1 MSLLKIDGSDLIR
14 AVKSGCIKLEHERD
28 RVDALNVFPVPD
40 GDTGTNMYLTLLSAV
55 KESEKSR
62 GQSLAAVA
70 KAISAGSLMGAR
82 GNSGV
87 ILSQVFRGFAR
98 LMEGKEQA
106 TATDLAQALKAGAN
120 TAYEA
125 VMKPVEGTI
134 LTVIRELAR
143 TAEAEA
149 KKDSDIVRTLLLAI
163 KAGHQTLQKTPM
175 MLPIL
180 KEAGVVDAGGQG
192 LMIFFEGALEGL
204 VQDQDIIL
212 ESYERQAEMGWQDKR
227 VEEVLSLD
235 FQYCTETLIKGK
247 DLEPTEIKEHLAPL
261 GDSMLVVGGDE
272 LVKVHIHS
280 NHPGK
285 VLESCLQWGSLSDIK
300 INNMLD
306 EVHEHRENWP
316 RLNEELAAASKNLKN
331 IGLVAVGAGSG
342 VVQIL
347 QNLGVDVV
355 VEGGQTMNP
364 SIEDLLNACKEV
376 PAPSVIILPNNSNI
390 IMAAEQA
397 KQLSDKPV
405 AVVPSRSVMQAITA
419 LIAFNP
425 ELALEDV
432 AQAMIE
438 EMKQVKYGEVTYAVR
453 DSQLNGLEIKN
464 GDTIGLIEDKISVT
478 ADNAGEAVL
487 KLLERMADEDSEL
500 ITFFYGEDV
509 SEEEANNL
517 KEKIINNYPDYE
529 VDLHYGGQPHYR
541 YLLSVE

>member
-1 MSLLKIDGSDLIR
+1 MSLLKINGSDLIR
-14 AVKSGCIKLEHERD
+14 GVKSGCIKLEHERD

-55 KESEKSR
+55 KEGEKSQ

-70 KAISAGSLMGAR
+70 KAISTGSLMGAR

-87 ILSQVFRGFAR
+87 ILSQVFRGFAK

-106 TATDLAQALKAGAN
+106 TALDLALAIKTGAN

-134 LTVIRELAR
+134 LTVAREVAR
-143 TAEAEA
+143 AAEAEA
-149 KKDSDIVRTLLLAI
+149 KKDPDIVRTMLAAI
-163 KAGHQTLQKTPM
+163 KDGHQTLQKTPM

-192 LMIFFEGALEGL
+192 LMIFFEGMLEGL
-204 VQDQDIIL
+204 VQDQDIML
-212 ESYERQAEMGWQDKR
+212 QSYKKQEAVRLQDKR
-227 VEEVLSLD
+227 VDKVLTLD
-235 FQYCTETLIKGK
+235 FQYCTETLIKGNN
-247 DLEPTEIKEHLAPL
+247 LEPTEIKEHLAPL

-306 EVHEHRENWP
+306 EVHEHRDNWP
-316 RLNEELAAASKNLKN
+316 RLNDELAAASKILKK

-364 SIEDLLNACKEV
+364 SIEDILNACKEV
-376 PAPSVIILPNNSNI
+376 QAPSVIVLPNNSNI

-425 ELALEDV
+425 ELPLEEV
-432 AQAMIE
+432 ARAMME

-453 DSQLNGLEIKN
+453 DSRLNGLEIKN
-464 GDTIGLIEDKISVT
+464 GDIIGLIEDKISVT
-478 ADNAGEAVL
+478 AGSASEAVL
-487 KLLERMADEDSEL
+487 KLLEIMVDEDSEL

-509 SEEEANNL
+509 TEEEAGSL
-517 KEKIINNYPDYE
+517 KEQIIKNFPDCE
-529 VDLHYGGQPHYR
+529 VDFHFGGQPHYR